1 MKKFLKILLL
11 AIMVVTKVTAQHPAA
26 TIPDFTFYKLDK
38 TTFTSKNIQPGKLS
52 LIIFFDAGCDHCQH
66 AMETFNQHA
75 AELNKAAVY
84 LVTLD
89 NPATI
94 KYFMTKY
101 ANNLY
106 GSKNV
111 TILQDL
117 KNEFIPKFS
126 ARKYPSMFLYS
137 AQKKLLLYDDEPKN
151 VDNFLKKIRFSSKS
165 QRA

>member
-1 MKKFLKILLL
+1 MKKILSVFLLIIL
-11 AIMVVTKVTAQHPAA
+11 IFGKTIAQRPAA

-38 TTFTSKNIQPGKLS
+38 TPFTNKNIAPGKLS

-66 AMETFNQHA
+66 AMETYNQHYS
-75 AELNKAAVY
+75 ELHKLPIY

-89 NPATI
+89 NQPSI
-94 KYFMTKY
+94 NYFMTKY

-117 KNEFIPKFS
+117 KNEFISKFG
-126 ARKYPSMFLYS
+126 ARRYPSMFLFS
-137 AQKKLLLYDDEPKN
+137 RQKKLLMYDDEPKN
-151 VDNFLKKIRFSSKS
+151 VGEFLQKIKANS
-165 QRA
+165 

>member
-1 MKKFLKILLL
+1 MKKFLAVFLLIVL
-11 AIMVVTKVTAQHPAA
+11 ISVRTFAQTPVA

-38 TTFTSKNIQPGKLS
+38 TAFTNKNIVPGKQS
-52 LIIFFDAGCDHCQH
+52 LIIFFDATCDHCQH
-66 AMETFNQHA
+66 AMEKYNQHYK
-75 AELNKAAVY
+75 ELNKTPIY

-89 NPATI
+89 NAASI

-117 KNEFIPKFS
+117 KNEFIPKFG
-126 ARKYPSMFLYS
+126 ARRYPSMFLFS
-137 AQKKLLLYDDEPKN
+137 PQKKLLLYDDEPKN
-151 VDNFLKKIRFSSKS
+151 VGNFLQKIK
-165 QRA
+165 AGAKA